1 MDRALEII
9 EHELEGIYANKE
21 LVEKSRF
28 SFKKRGALL
37 YWIGQAMALE
47 RIKKLLLIYQLAKE
61 AE

>member
-1 MDRALEII
+1 MDRALKII

-28 SFKKRGALL
+28 SLKKRGALL
-37 YWIGQAMALE
+37 YWIGQATALE